1 MRQFKLK
8 SLIPLC
14 VVLALSLSSCQ
25 AIGEIFKAGV
35 WVGVIAII
43 IVLLIIFWLIGKA
56 RNK

>member
-14 VVLALSLSSCQ
+14 VLLAFSLSSCQ

-35 WVGVIAII
+35 WVGVIGII
-43 IVLLIIFWLIGKA
+43 IVVLIIFWLIGKA